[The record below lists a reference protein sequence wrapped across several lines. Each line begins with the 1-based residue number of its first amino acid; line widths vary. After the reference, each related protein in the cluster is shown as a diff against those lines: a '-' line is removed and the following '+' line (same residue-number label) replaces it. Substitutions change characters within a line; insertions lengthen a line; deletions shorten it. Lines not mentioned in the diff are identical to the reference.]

1 MYNYKMKKCDIIII
15 GGGAAGMMAG
25 ISASRKGGSVL
36 IVEKNLKLGR
46 KVLAT
51 GNGRCNVTNRYAD
64 KLHYHGASPDFVEK
78 VLSHFD
84 QHKVMK
90 FFENLGVLLKEEDN
104 GRIFPRT
111 NQAETIVDALTE
123 ELEAKKVQI
132 ILSNPVRHLI
142 KEKNLFQVK
151 LQNNEEF
158 LADKII
164 LTTGGKASEQYG
176 ATGDGYAWAENF
188 GHYITT
194 LYPALVPLETYDRW
208 PKAIQGLKIKA
219 KVSVTIGER
228 VLAEKS
234 GDVLFTHYGL
244 SGLAVLTLAGKA
256 APFFTK
262 HKVNVHLDFFP
273 EETYENLDRKI
284 AKIFDLNGKKSV
296 KNSFTGMTPSNFI
309 PIFLNNLHINP
320 DKKAAEIS
328 KKERLKIAAGFK
340 NIVLAI
346 SRVRPFKEAQV
357 TAGGVD
363 TKEVNPETM
372 ESKIV
377 PGLYLAGEILDV
389 NADSGGYNLQWA
401 WSSGYLAG
409 VSASK

>member
-1 MYNYKMKKCDIIII
+1 MKKCDIIII

-25 ISASRKGGSVL
+25 IGASRKGKSIL

-64 KLHYHGASPDFVEK
+64 KSYYHGASPDFVEK

-111 NQAETIVDALTE
+111 NQAETIVDALAE

-176 ATGDGYAWAENF
+176 AAGDGYAWAENF
-188 GHYITT
+188 GHHITA
-194 LYPALVPLETYDRW
+194 LYPALVPLETNDRW
-208 PKAIQGLKIKA
+208 PKAIQGLKVEA
-219 KVSVTIGER
+219 KISLTVGER

-244 SGLAVLTLAGKA
+244 SGLAVLALAGKA
-256 APFFTK
+256 APFLTK
-262 HKVNVHLDFFP
+262 HKVSVHLDFFP

-284 AKIFDLNGKKSV
+284 AKIFNLNGKKSV
-296 KNSFTGMTPSNFI
+296 KNSLTGVAPSNFI
-309 PIFLNNLHINP
+309 PIFLSNLHINP

-340 NIVLAI
+340 NIVLAV
-346 SRVRPFKEAQV
+346 SGTRPFKEAQM

-363 TKEVNPETM
+363 TKEINPETM

-409 VSASK
+409 MSASK

>member
-1 MYNYKMKKCDIIII
+1 MKKCDIIII

-46 KVLAT
+46 KVLVT

-64 KLHYHGASPDFVEK
+64 KSHYYGASPDFVEK
-78 VLSHFD
+78 VLSYFD
-84 QHKVMK
+84 QRQVMK

-111 NQAETIVDALTE
+111 NQAKTIVNALTE
-123 ELEAKKVQI
+123 ELEAKKVRI
-132 ILSNPVRHLI
+132 ILGNPVRHLI

-151 LQNNEEF
+151 LQNSEEF
-158 LADKII
+158 IAAKII
-164 LTTGGKASEQYG
+164 LTTGGKASEQCG
-176 ATGDGYAWAENF
+176 TTGDGYAWAANF
-188 GHYITT
+188 GHRITA
-194 LYPALVPLETYDRW
+194 LYPALVPLETDERW
-208 PKAIQGLKIKA
+208 PKAVQGLKLEA
-219 KVSVTIGER
+219 KISVTIGER

-244 SGLAVLTLAGKA
+244 SGLAVLALAGKA
-256 APFFTK
+256 APFLTE
-262 HKVNVHLDFFP
+262 HKVKVHLDLFP
-273 EETYENLDRKI
+273 EETHKNLDRKI

-296 KNSFTGMTPSNFI
+296 KNSLAGAAPSNFI
-309 PIFLNNLHINP
+309 PIFLSNLRINP

-328 KKERLKIAAGFK
+328 KKERLKISAGFK
-340 NIVLAI
+340 NIVLAV
-346 SRVRPFKEAQV
+346 SRARPFKEAQV

-363 TKEVNPETM
+363 ANEIDPATM

-389 NADSGGYNLQWA
+389 DADSGGYNLQWA

>member
-1 MYNYKMKKCDIIII
+1 MKKYDIIII

-25 ISASRKGGSVL
+25 ISASRKGVSVL

-51 GNGRCNVTNRYAD
+51 GNGRCNVTNRYVN
-64 KLHYHGASPDFVEK
+64 KSHYYGDARPDFVEK

-84 QHKVMK
+84 QHEVMK

-111 NQAETIVDALTE
+111 NQAKTIVDSLTE
-123 ELEAKKVQI
+123 ELKAKKVQI

-151 LQNNEEF
+151 LQNSEEF
-158 LADKII
+158 LTDKII
-164 LTTGGKASEQYG
+164 LTTGGKASERYG

-188 GHYITT
+188 GHHTTT
-194 LYPALVPLETYDRW
+194 LYPALVPLETFDRW
-208 PKAIQGLKIKA
+208 PKAIQGLKIEA
-219 KVSVTIGER
+219 KVSLTIGER

-244 SGLAVLTLAGKA
+244 SGLAVLGLAGKA
-256 APFFTK
+256 APFLAE
-262 HKVNVHLDFFP
+262 HKVNVHLDLFP

-284 AKIFDLNGKKSV
+284 AKIFNLNGKKSV
-296 KNSFTGMTPSNFI
+296 KNSLTGMAPSNFI
-309 PIFLNNLHINP
+309 PIFLSNLHINP

-340 NIVLAI
+340 KIVLTV
-346 SRVRPFKEAQV
+346 SGVRPFKEAQV
-357 TAGGVD
+357 TAGGVV
-363 TKEVNPETM
+363 TEEVYPETM
-372 ESKIV
+372 ESKIM